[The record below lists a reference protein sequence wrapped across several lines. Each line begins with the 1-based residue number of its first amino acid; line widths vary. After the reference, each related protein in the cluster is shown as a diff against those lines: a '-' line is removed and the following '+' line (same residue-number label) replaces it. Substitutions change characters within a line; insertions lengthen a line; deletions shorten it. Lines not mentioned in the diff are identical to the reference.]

1 MNAFRALR
9 LLGGQCLLRVDQ
21 HRQVEAVVPARLGG
35 APHLARVAVQGAGEQ
50 VLLVEGQVAQAH
62 RPQARQ
68 PPEVVAAHQPGLQ
81 QGAGQALEELAG
93 QALQA
98 WLPALAE
105 QHPQGQ
111 GIAHQGAV
119 PGQLAEQRGQG
130 VELQVDQRLARQ
142 LVERFHRGQ
151 HPLAPGLGQQ
161 RDIVAAAQVVELAA
175 QVEHMGG
182 AVLLLL
188 GDAVATVLGQE
199 VGGADQVLGGVVGLP
214 VIEAV
219 DDDSQGAHGGI
230 RSGGKGERLRSYSM
244 GQDAAA
250 DNRR

>member
-1 MNAFRALR
+1 MAT
-9 LLGGQCLLRVDQ
+9 
-21 HRQVEAVVPARLGG
+21 
-35 APHLARVAVQGAGEQ
+35 
-50 VLLVEGQVAQAH
+50 
-62 RPQARQ
+62 
-68 PPEVVAAHQPGLQ
+68 HQPGLQ

-93 QALQA
+93 QALEA

-130 VELQVDQRLARQ
+130 VELQVDQRLAGE
-142 LVERFHRGQ
+142 LVEGLHRGQ